1 MSRRG
6 RGDDGQATVEVA
18 IVLPFLVVLLLAMAQ
33 VGLVIRA
40 QVMVIHAARE
50 AARAVAVDSG
60 ADATEAALLA
70 STLDPSRTAVD
81 VSGSLEPGG
90 HVTVTV
96 NYSVVPSVPLAGAIV
111 GAVDLDAS
119 ATMLVEGFGAGESG
133 SSDDS
138 TSDDSTSTDGGSD
151 G

>member
-1 MSRRG
+1 MRRG

-50 AARAVAVDSG
+50 AARAVAVDTE
-60 ADATEAALLA
+60 ADPTEAALLA
-70 STLDPSRTAVD
+70 STLDPARTSVV

-96 NYSVVPSVPLAGAIV
+96 EYAVQPSVPLAGAIIGTV
-111 GAVDLDAS
+111 NLDAS

-133 SSDDS
+133 GSDDEDP
-138 TSDDSTSTDGGSD
+138 DDS
-151 G
+151 